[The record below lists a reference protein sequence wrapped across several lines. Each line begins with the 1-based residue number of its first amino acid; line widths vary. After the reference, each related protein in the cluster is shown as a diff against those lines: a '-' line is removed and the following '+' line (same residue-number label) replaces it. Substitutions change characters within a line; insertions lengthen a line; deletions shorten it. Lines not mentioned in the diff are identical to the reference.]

1 MTHRPLSIVVLGLS
15 LSSSW
20 GNGHATTWRGLL
32 KSFAA
37 RGHRILFLERDV
49 PWYAQNR
56 DLAHPA
62 YCDLRFYR
70 SVEELRDVWAP
81 AITAADAVIIGS
93 FVPDGVDVGRLVQA
107 SAGGTVAF
115 YDIDTPVTLGK
126 LLAGDH
132 EYIAPDLIPRFDL
145 YLSFTGGPLLDRLRE
160 SYGARVVAPLW
171 CSVDPDAYRP
181 IAADKR
187 WDLSYLGTYS
197 EDRQPTLHRLLVEV
211 ARQAPDLSFVVAGP
225 QYPDTIEWPANVQR
239 LEHVAPAEHAAFYCS
254 SRFTL
259 NVTRREMIA
268 AGFSPSVRLFEAAA
282 CGVPI
287 ISDVW
292 NGIDTFFAQ
301 NEEIFLADDPSAV
314 LGVLRNPDSGP
325 RMGLA
330 ARARVLA
337 SHTSARRAEE
347 LERLLESVR

>member
-1 MTHRPLSIVVLGLS
+1 MTRGPLSIVVLGLS

-20 GNGHATTWRGLL
+20 GNGHATTWRALL

-49 PWYAQNR
+49 PWYAENR
-56 DLAHPA
+56 DLTHAP
-62 YCDLRFYR
+62 YCDLRFYQ
-70 SVEELRDVWAP
+70 SVEELREVWRT
-81 AITAADAVIIGS
+81 AIAAADAVIIGS
-93 FVPDGVDVGRLVQA
+93 FVPEGVEVARLVQSEA
-107 SAGGTVAF
+107 SGSVVF

-126 LLAGDH
+126 LAAGDH
-132 EYIAPDLIPRFDL
+132 EYIAPDLVSLFDL

-160 SYGARVVAPLW
+160 SYGARAAALW
-171 CSVDPDAYRP
+171 CSVDADAYQP
-181 IAADKR
+181 IAAEKK

-197 EDRQPTLHRLLVEV
+197 DDRQPTLNRLLIEV
-211 ARQAPDLSFVVAGP
+211 ACQAPDLSFVVAGP
-225 QYPDTIEWPANVQR
+225 QYPATIEWPANVLR
-239 LEHVAPAEHAAFYCS
+239 LEHVAPADHAAFYCS

-292 NGIDTFFAQ
+292 NGIDTFFTPTKD
-301 NEEIFLADDPSAV
+301 IFLAQDRCAV
-314 LGVLRNPDSGP
+314 LDALRNPDPGAQVAAS
-325 RMGLA
+325 

-347 LERLLESVR
+347 LEQLLESVR

>member
-1 MTHRPLSIVVLGLS
+1 MTHRPLSVVVLGLS

-20 GNGHATTWRGLL
+20 GNGHATTWRALL

-49 PWYAQNR
+49 PWYAENR
-56 DLAHPA
+56 DLTHAP
-62 YCDLRFYR
+62 YCDLRFYH
-70 SVEELRDVWAP
+70 SVEELRNVWRT
-81 AITAADAVIIGS
+81 AIVAADAVIIGS
-93 FVPDGVDVGRLVQA
+93 FVPDGVAVSRLVQ
-107 SAGGTVAF
+107 SLAGGSVVF

-126 LLAGDH
+126 LLAGNH
-132 EYIAPDLIPRFDL
+132 EYIAPDLIPLFDL

-160 SYGARVVAPLW
+160 RYGARAAALW
-171 CSVDPDAYRP
+171 CSVDADAYRP
-181 IAADKR
+181 VAAQKQ

-197 EDRQPTLHRLLVEV
+197 DDRQPMLNRLLIDV
-211 ARQAPDLSFVVAGP
+211 ARQAPDFSFVVAGP
-225 QYPDTIEWPANVQR
+225 QYPGKIEWPANVRR
-239 LEHVAPAEHAAFYCS
+239 LEHVAPADHTAFYCS

-292 NGIDTFFAQ
+292 TGLETFFTPGK
-301 NEEIFLADDPSAV
+301 EIFLAEDPSAV
-314 LGVLRNPDSGP
+314 LDALRDPGAGT
-325 RMGLA
+325 RVAAA

-347 LERLLESVR
+347 LEQLLDTVR